1 MRWKPLSASLLG
13 LAICGPLPGCGSDRE
28 ERGLAASEEEAVP
41 MDAAEDGLS
50 EEERREQEEREEA
63 AREQQD
69 FDAGQ
74 EAAGDGE

>member
-1 MRWKPLSASLLG
+1 VRWKPLSASLLG

-41 MDAAEDGLS
+41 MDAAEDELS
-50 EEERREQEEREEA
+50 EEERREQQEREDA
-63 AREQQD
+63 VKEQEN

-74 EAAGDGE
+74 EAAGAPE